1 MCAEK
6 LDIFQ
11 SILKMNGLD
20 QVVPLRTRTIHLNEP
35 PKFNSTLKKLIKQ
48 RQRALGQGNL
58 NEFRRLRNCVN

>member
-1 MCAEK
+1 MSAEK

-11 SILKMNGLD
+11 SILKNGLA

-35 PKFNSTLKKLIKQ
+35 TRFNSTLKKLIKQ

-58 NEFRRLRNCVN
+58 NEFRRLRKCVN